1 MRIPLIRLAVILG
14 AAAVL
19 PACAEDG
26 SRTTSEPTTT
36 EAVVETTV
44 ASSTTSEPPTFCGV
58 AKVYATE
65 VLDALENESNADA
78 ENSPMNTRAFWE
90 RYKELQTQM
99 RDLAPAEIAADA
111 KVSYESAM
119 AAYDYMEQFTF
130 SMKLASEDPS
140 FANDDRFTGE
150 KYMKA
155 GAAFQAYID
164 KNCDIE
170 LTK

>member
-1 MRIPLIRLAVILG
+1 MRFPLVRLTFILG
-14 AAAVL
+14 ATASL
-19 PACAEDG
+19 LACAEDG
-26 SRTTSEPTTT
+26 SRTTSASTTT
-36 EAVVETTV
+36 EAAADTTV
-44 ASSTTSEPPTFCGV
+44 ASSTTTEPPTFCGV

-78 ENSPMNTRAFWE
+78 ENSPMNTQAFWE

-99 RDLAPAEIAADA
+99 RDLAPAGIAADA

-140 FANDDRFTGE
+140 FANDERFTGE
-150 KYMKA
+150 KYLKA
-155 GAAFQAYID
+155 GAAFQNYID
-164 KNCDIE
+164 DNCDIE